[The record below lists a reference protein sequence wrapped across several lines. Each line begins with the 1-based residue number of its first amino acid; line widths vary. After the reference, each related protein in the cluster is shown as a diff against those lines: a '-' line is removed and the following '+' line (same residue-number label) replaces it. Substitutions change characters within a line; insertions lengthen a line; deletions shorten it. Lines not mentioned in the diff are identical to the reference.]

1 MTIRKHKGI
10 NQKTGQLKPGFKYSG
25 KRLKSG
31 LPQIVKVTKPK
42 RKTKQKGGEID
53 RKLLE
58 ARLKEVNGLKSADDY
73 ATYLAK
79 KEKENITRKLNKSR
93 LLETKLNKLF
103 QETYGPDKKYDKSLP
118 EICEIYKHDEKKP
131 KKCKDYDYQ
140 DFKK

>member
-31 LPQIVKVTKPK
+31 LPQIVKVTKSK
-42 RKTKQKGGEID
+42 RKKQRGGEID

-58 ARLKEVNGLKSADDY
+58 TRLSEVDGLDTADKY

-79 KEKENITRKLNKSR
+79 KEKENITKKLNKSR
-93 LLETKLNKLF
+93 LLESKLNKLF

-118 EICEIYKHDEKKP
+118 DICEIYRNDEKKP
-131 KKCKDYDYQ
+131 KKCKDYD
-140 DFKK
+140 FKK